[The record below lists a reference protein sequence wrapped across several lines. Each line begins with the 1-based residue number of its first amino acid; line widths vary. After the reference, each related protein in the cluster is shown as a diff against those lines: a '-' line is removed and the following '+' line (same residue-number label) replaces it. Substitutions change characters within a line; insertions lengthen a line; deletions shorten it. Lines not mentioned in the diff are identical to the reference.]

1 MSIINSNLILYR
13 NILSLNIIIFQ
24 NQTFIL
30 NLLKVLFTKNTKNLR
45 KTIKILSK
53 NSYSNYINLI

>member
-30 NLLKVLFTKNTKNLR
+30 NLLKVLFTKNTKKSKKNYENS
-45 KTIKILSK
+45 IKEFLF
-53 NSYSNYINLI
+53 